1 MMKTSN
7 VYLTIF
13 LIVGIVIVINL
24 FSNQFFLRLDFTEDH
39 QYTLSKATKNILK
52 ELQEPVTV
60 RAFFSEDL
68 PPDVSKVKRDFQE
81 MLIEYENLSDGMV
94 VYEFLNPNEDEET
107 EMEAVQNGIQPVMIN
122 IREKDQMK
130 QQKAFLGALI
140 QLGEQKES
148 IPFLQPGA
156 AMEYSLST
164 AIKKI
169 SVTEKPAIAL
179 IQGHGEPGIFEMQQ
193 VFANLDVLYSF
204 ESLALTD
211 TTSIPDH
218 YRTVALV
225 RPTDSIP
232 LSHFQKIDEFLA
244 KGGRLFVALN
254 RVKGD
259 FSTAYGTAVTTG
271 LETWLRNKGI
281 EVEDNFITDVNC
293 GSVTVQQQQGYFTIS
308 RNIQFP
314 YLPVINNF
322 REHPITEG
330 LEAVILQFASSI
342 HYIGDSTKLFTPLAM
357 TSEKSGSFRTPL
369 YFDIQKEWTG
379 NDFPLSHQ
387 VIAASL
393 EGDFGGDEPTKMV
406 VVSDGDF
413 VVNGPR
419 GQSQQLQP
427 DNVSLMVNSID
438 WLSDDTGLIELRTK
452 GIVYRPIDQLE
463 DDTKTFL
470 KLLNFLLPLVLVI
483 LYGIFRMQRNRTIR
497 IKRLEESYV

>member
-7 VYLTIF
+7 IYLTIF
-13 LIVGIVIVINL
+13 LIVGIVIVVNL
-24 FSNQFFLRLDFTEDH
+24 FSNQFFFRLDFTEDH

-60 RAFFSEDL
+60 RAFFSKDL

-81 MLIEYENLSDGMV
+81 MLIEYENLSNGMV

-107 EMEAVQNGIQPVMIN
+107 EREAMQSGIQPVMIN

-140 QLGEQKES
+140 QVGEQKES

-156 AMEYSLST
+156 AMEYALST

-169 SVTEKPAIAL
+169 SVTEKPAVAF

-193 VFANLDVLYSF
+193 VYSNLDVLYSF
-204 ESLALTD
+204 EPLTITD
-211 TTSIPDH
+211 TTAIPDRF
-218 YRTVALV
+218 RTIVLV

-232 LSHFQKIDEFLA
+232 LSHFQQIDDFLA
-244 KGGRLFVALN
+244 KGGRLFIALN

-281 EVEDNFITDVNC
+281 EVEDNFVTDVNC

-330 LEAVILQFASSI
+330 LEAVILQFASTI
-342 HYIGDSTKLFTPLAM
+342 RYIGDSTKIFTPLAL
-357 TSEKSGSFRTPL
+357 TSEKSGSFRTPQ
-369 YFDIQKEWTG
+369 YFNIQKEWKEM
-379 NDFPLSHQ
+379 DFPLSHQ

-393 EGDFGGDEPTKMV
+393 EGDLGGGEATKMV
-406 VVSDGDF
+406 VISDGDF
-413 VVNGPR
+413 AVNGPR

-483 LYGIFRMQRNRTIR
+483 LYGIFRMQRNRMIR
-497 IKRLEESYV
+497 IKRLEESYA

>member
-1 MMKTSN
+1 MKLSN
-7 VYLTIF
+7 VYLTIL
-13 LIVGIVIVINL
+13 LIVGIAVVVNL
-24 FSNQFFLRLDFTEDH
+24 FSNQFFFRFDFTEDK

-60 RAFFSEDL
+60 RAYFSEDL
-68 PPDVSKVKRDFQE
+68 PPDISKVKRDFQE
-81 MLIEYENLSDGMV
+81 MLIEYENLSDGLV
-94 VYEFLNPNEDEET
+94 VYEFLNPNQDEAT
-107 EMEAVQNGIQPVMIN
+107 ESEAMQNGIQPVMIN

-130 QQKAFLGALI
+130 QQKAYLGALI

-148 IPFLQPGA
+148 IPFLQPGS
-156 AMEYSLST
+156 AMEYALST
-164 AIKKI
+164 AIKKL
-169 SVTEKPAIAL
+169 SVNEKPGVAL
-179 IQGHGEPGIFEMQQ
+179 IQGHGEPGIYEMQQ
-193 VFANLDVLYSF
+193 VYSNLDVLYSF
-204 ESLALTD
+204 ESLTLTD
-211 TTSIPDH
+211 TASIPD
-218 YRTVALV
+218 RFKTIALV

-244 KGGRLFVALN
+244 RGGRLFVAMN

-293 GSVTVQQQQGYFTIS
+293 GSVTVQQQQGFFTIS

-314 YLPVINNF
+314 YLPIINNF
-322 REHPITEG
+322 RKHPITQG
-330 LEAVILQFASSI
+330 LEAIILQFASTI
-342 HYIGDSTKLFTPLAM
+342 RFIGDSTKTFTPLAM
-357 TSEKSGSFRTPL
+357 TSEKSGSFRTPQ
-369 YFDIQKEWTG
+369 YFNIQKEWTE

-393 EGDFGGDEPTKMV
+393 EGNLGGGKPTKMV
-406 VVSDGDF
+406 IVSDGDF
-413 VVNGPR
+413 AINGPR

-463 DDTKTFL
+463 DDTKTLL
-470 KLLNFLLPLVLVI
+470 KLLNFLLPLLLVI
-483 LYGIFRMQRNRTIR
+483 LYGVFRMQRNRMVR

>member
-1 MMKTSN
+1 
-7 VYLTIF
+7 
-13 LIVGIVIVINL
+13 
-24 FSNQFFLRLDFTEDH
+24 
-39 QYTLSKATKNILK
+39 
-52 ELQEPVTV
+52 
-60 RAFFSEDL
+60 
-68 PPDVSKVKRDFQE
+68 
-81 MLIEYENLSDGMV
+81 
-94 VYEFLNPNEDEET
+94 
-107 EMEAVQNGIQPVMIN
+107 
-122 IREKDQMK
+122 
-130 QQKAFLGALI
+130 
-140 QLGEQKES
+140 
-148 IPFLQPGA
+148 
-156 AMEYSLST
+156 
-164 AIKKI
+164 
-169 SVTEKPAIAL
+169 
-179 IQGHGEPGIFEMQQ
+179 MQQ
-193 VFANLDVLYSF
+193 VYANLDVLYSF
-204 ESLALTD
+204 EPLTLTD

-218 YRTVALV
+218 FRTVALV

-342 HYIGDSTKLFTPLAM
+342 RYIGDSTKLFTPLAM

-369 YFDIQKEWTG
+369 YFDIQKEWTE

-393 EGDFGGDEPTKMV
+393 EGDFGGGEPTKMV

-497 IKRLEESYV
+497 IKRLEENYV